1 MATRLLSIQRGKGYA
16 SITEAA
22 GSAVTTYAIELTVDV
37 AQSVKRNELLRALDE
52 FKKYIKKSPA
62 FPLS

>member
-1 MATRLLSIQRGKGYA
+1 MATRLLSIQRGKSYA